1 MTPPPP
7 GRVWPGSRVLPRLT
21 LPHPIPR
28 IPLSLN
34 PEKGLWNQ
42 NQLAN
47 SSPAPG
53 KPLSALYK
61 CYNMVSLSL
70 GWDSRSP
77 A

>member
-1 MTPPPP
+1 MTSPSS
-7 GRVWPGSRVLPRLT
+7 GRAWPGSQVLPRLT

-47 SSPAPG
+47 SSHAAG
-53 KPLSALYK
+53 KP
-61 CYNMVSLSL
+61 
-70 GWDSRSP
+70 
-77 A
+77 

>member
-1 MTPPPP
+1 MTSPSP
-7 GRVWPGSRVLPRLT
+7 GRTWPGSQVLPRLT

-47 SSPAPG
+47 SSHAAG
-53 KPLSALYK
+53 KP
-61 CYNMVSLSL
+61 
-70 GWDSRSP
+70 
-77 A
+77 